1 MASLPVGV
9 TFKGALK
16 CVFQLPTALEAHP
29 GIGSAREQ
37 MVDVVIKGIDERL
50 DKTGKEQELQA
61 GVAALAKCMG
71 FVASVFEPAE
81 ELICGTQP
89 LRNVVKQ
96 LSLKVFKQLLE
107 SEGQQLQC

>member
-16 CVFQLPTALEAHP
+16 CVFQLPAALEAHP

-50 DKTGKEQELQA
+50 DKTGKE
-61 GVAALAKCMG
+61 
-71 FVASVFEPAE
+71 
-81 ELICGTQP
+81 
-89 LRNVVKQ
+89 
-96 LSLKVFKQLLE
+96 
-107 SEGQQLQC
+107 